1 MPKNFVDICSFTLD
15 EFAQSIHGK
24 DSLLL
29 GKIHV
34 ALLEFL
40 ISDVEAE
47 ICNGYFA
54 PHLNI
59 SCNFLAL
66 LHSVFIKQCSVD
78 VNVDAE
84 ICCGTRECDLKD
96 WSFKYF
102 SLQHRNK
109 LLWIM
114 SRNSVMRLLSFYCEV
129 LLSIWPGIGLKLK
142 GISII
147 TIAGGRNIY
156 SESNKLIKSIQVFLN
171 AFNELR

>member
-129 LLSIWPGIGLKLK
+129 LLSIWPVGKIWKLVFK
-142 GISII
+142 NLSPC
-147 TIAGGRNIY
+147 GGRNIY